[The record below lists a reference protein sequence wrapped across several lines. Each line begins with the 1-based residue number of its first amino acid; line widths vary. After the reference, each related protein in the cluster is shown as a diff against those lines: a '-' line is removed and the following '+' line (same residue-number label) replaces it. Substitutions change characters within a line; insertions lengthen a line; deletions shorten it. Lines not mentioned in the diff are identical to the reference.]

1 MLRTQILFA
10 EAPMKNLHSVP
21 FIAAAAAVVVLSLP
35 IRGQQAP
42 LSDTSPRV
50 LDVQGGKIR
59 VVTVATG
66 LFHPWSLAFVDAR
79 IILVAEKNGRLRIIR
94 DGVLAP
100 APVWTSPSATEPTV
114 EALHAI
120 AVHPKFA
127 ENNLIYLPYPKTG
140 ERGSTLAVARGRLKG
155 DV

>member
-79 IILVAEKNGRLRIIR
+79 TLLVAEKNGKLRLIR
-94 DGVLAP
+94 DGALLP
-100 APVWTSPSATEPTV
+100 EPVWTASTPPGQGGD
-114 EALHAI
+114 ALHAI
-120 AVHPKFA
+120 A
-127 ENNLIYLPYPKTG
+127 L
-140 ERGSTLAVARGRLKG
+140 
-155 DV
+155 